1 LSRRLCCGRRAGGIR
16 RHDRGAR
23 RLGLS
28 GHGESDPDRLLR
40 GRGDR
45 RHRLHQGCVPRF
57 ALDRS
62 RRHLRPGAGAGNSG
76 HDGLHAH
83 GGRAAVAAG
92 GIVRSR
98 LMTASP
104 PLLLRTLLVVGL
116 AGLALYPLVGDVFY
130 LQLFAKIMIFAVF
143 AMSLDLLVGFTGLIS
158 LGHAAFFGL
167 GAYAL
172 MLLTP
177 EYAAASL
184 WVSLAVAVGAAA
196 LAGIVIGALVIRT
209 SGVYFIMVTLAFAQ
223 MLYYFAIK
231 SKALGGSDGAYIYV
245 KPEASIL
252 GWRPF
257 DLGNRVHFYYVALAV
272 MVACYV
278 LLATVLRS
286 LFGRVIQ
293 GLRANEPRMRALG
306 YPVFRYKLP
315 AFALAAALP
324 GLAGYLQGGADG

>member
-1 LSRRLCCGRRAGGIR
+1 
-16 RHDRGAR
+16 
-23 RLGLS
+23 
-28 GHGESDPDRLLR
+28 
-40 GRGDR
+40 
-45 RHRLHQGCVPRF
+45 
-57 ALDRS
+57 
-62 RRHLRPGAGAGNSG
+62 
-76 HDGLHAH
+76 
-83 GGRAAVAAG
+83 
-92 GIVRSR
+92 
-98 LMTASP
+98 MTASP

-130 LQLFAKIMIFAVF
+130 LQLLAKIMIFAVF

-184 WVSLAVAVGAAA
+184 WLSLAVAVGAAA

-231 SKALGGSDGAYIYV
+231 SKALGGSDGAYVYV

-272 MVACYV
+272 MLASYM

-293 GLRANEPRMRALG
+293 GIRANEPRMRALG
-306 YPVFRYKLP
+306 YPVFRYKLA
-315 AFALAAALP
+315 AFALAAALA
-324 GLAGYLQGGADG
+324 GLAGYLEAAQYGYVNPEFFGWRESGSVLMMVILGGIGTLYGPILGAFVLTLLQDFLSDEAIFHGFHKHWLLPMGIFIVAAVLLLPRGIGGLALGRARREPEVADD